1 MDATRAFK
9 ETIQAY
15 LMEMATYD
23 TNFAERFADPKKNIN
38 DCVTYI
44 LNQVQES
51 GCNGFED
58 DEIYGM
64 AVHYYQEEDIEVGKS
79 VDYLQVAVNHVVE
92 LTDEE
97 KAEARREAMAQYQR
111 DCYNRIANRNKP
123 KARTAQTSTIQQPS
137 LFNF

>member
-9 ETIQAY
+9 DTIQAY
-15 LMEMATYD
+15 LVEMATYD

-51 GCNGFED
+51 GCSGFED

-64 AVHYYQEEDIEVGKS
+64 AVHYYQEENIEVGKS

-111 DCYNRIANRNKP
+111 ECYNRIANRK
-123 KARTAQTSTIQQPS
+123 KLTAKREQTAQVEPM

>member
-1 MDATRAFK
+1 M
-9 ETIQAY
+9 
-15 LMEMATYD
+15 
-23 TNFAERFADPKKNIN
+23 
-38 DCVTYI
+38 TYI

-111 DCYNRIANRNKP
+111 DCYNRIANRKKP
-123 KARTAQTSTIQQPS
+123 TAKKEQTAQVQPM